1 MHAVSRLAL
10 HPHITNI
17 QVSWVKMGE
26 AGVKACL
33 QSGANDMG
41 GTLMN
46 ESISKAAGAEFGQ
59 ELPPEEME
67 RIILD
72 IGRKPKQRT
81 TLYGLAPEDRQ
92 IASFQAPDLAPIIL
106 TPVKKYER
114 RAVTAEV

>member
-10 HPHITNI
+10 YPHIKNI

-33 QSGANDMG
+33 NAGANDMG

-59 ELPPEEME
+59 EMPPEQME
-67 RIILD
+67 RIITD

-92 IASFQAPDLAPIIL
+92 IASFHAPELAPIVL
-106 TPVKKYER
+106 TPVKKYQR
-114 RAVTAEV
+114 KAVEV